1 MKGTVSPELRYI
13 LKDPKLREKF
23 YSEFFN
29 RDRTVENINIKLDD
43 DTQITIKNFG
53 NFTTRKNKKSRNI
66 LDLLLGF

>member
-13 LKDPKLREKF
+13 LNDPKLREKF

-43 DTQITIKNFG
+43 DTQIAIKNFG
-53 NFTTRKNKKSRNI
+53 NFTARKNKKSRNI